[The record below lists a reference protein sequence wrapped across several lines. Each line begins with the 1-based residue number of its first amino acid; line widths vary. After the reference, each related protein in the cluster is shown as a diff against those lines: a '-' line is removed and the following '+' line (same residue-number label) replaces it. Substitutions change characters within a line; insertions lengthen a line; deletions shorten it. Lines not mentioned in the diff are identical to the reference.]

1 MSPGARVGLA
11 FKCFIFCQKRYSAV
25 GKTMSKPVNNI
36 TAYCTKQKLWIL
48 ETLSLSIMLQKIEY
62 LVEQKW
68 PMVLQTFRPPWYS
81 LGFYDGCVSEWVSE
95 WVRKKILNFYL
106 QEEGDN
112 YSSEDQLYIPPKLY
126 HFVFY
131 VELMYYINTA

>member
-25 GKTMSKPVNNI
+25 GKTVSKPVKNI
-36 TAYCTKQKLWIL
+36 TVYCTKQKLWIL
-48 ETLSLSIMLQKIEY
+48 ETLSNSIMLQKIEY
-62 LVEQKW
+62 LEEQKW

-81 LGFYDGCVSEWVSE
+81 LRFFDGCVSE

-112 YSSEDQLYIPPKLY
+112 YSSEDQLLY
-126 HFVFY
+126 P
-131 VELMYYINTA
+131 T